1 MWGDSMRRL
10 LAGPVGFVLYHLF
23 FAAAILA
30 IAIFGLTLIEYVFFA
45 IGGVIVIIGFFATF
59 VGLEFITG
67 IYDKY
72 GNEYYAT
79 NFKYKLILGFS
90 IFLIGAAVAGIP
102 KMFGEASALL
112 AAIISTFIVWVVGI
126 KMMGENVNW
135 GRYDLNNSTLLLG
148 KLVPIMYMASACL
161 FIVSSAFSWPP
172 VVLIIFASICA
183 ATHLVRIVLV
193 LKDNPF

>member
-1 MWGDSMRRL
+1 MRRL

-23 FAAAILA
+23 FAAALLA
-30 IAIFGLTLIEYVFFA
+30 ISIFGLTLIRYVFLA

-67 IYDKY
+67 IYDQY

-102 KMFGEASALL
+102 EMVDVPEWL

-135 GRYDLNNSTLLLG
+135 GRYDLNNTTLLLG
-148 KLVPIMYMASACL
+148 KLVPIMYMTSACL
-161 FIVSSAFSWPP
+161 FIVSIAFSWSP
-172 VVLIIFASICA
+172 VILIVFASICTA
-183 ATHLVRIVLV
+183 AHLTRMVLV

>member
-1 MWGDSMRRL
+1 MRRL

-23 FAAAILA
+23 FVAALLA
-30 IAIFGLTLIEYVFFA
+30 ISIFGLTLIRYVFLA

-67 IYDKY
+67 IYDQY

-102 KMFGEASALL
+102 EMVDVPEWL

-135 GRYDLNNSTLLLG
+135 GRYDLNNTTLLLG
-148 KLVPIMYMASACL
+148 KLVPIMYMTSACL
-161 FIVSSAFSWPP
+161 FIVSIAFSWPP
-172 VVLIIFASICA
+172 VILIVFASICTA
-183 ATHLVRIVLV
+183 AHLARMVLV